1 MSLGVGTG
9 LSKRSCTQSL
19 LLVCWLGCELSASA
33 PMLTCLLLAVTLPSV
48 VNYSPLKLLVNP

>member
-1 MSLGVGTG
+1 
-9 LSKRSCTQSL
+9 
-19 LLVCWLGCELSASA
+19 LGCELSASA